1 LSSVTDRRPEEAAV
15 ILVPCTDGGSAGCLI
30 VRRAVD
36 LVAADTPELA
46 TAAPADCPKGPRQ
59 FVLAIDASSTCKA
72 SEALKECGA
81 RPSATVS
88 APEVLARKGLVRP
101 GVDVRAR
108 VDQLAEALAEAIRE
122 SLVEVLEEVRERR
135 RYREEMAPVMK
146 RFQGIWGKAE
156 SLPPPNGVPEA
167 KEQSAA
173 ELLAKRARNLFVRF
187 DEVVPPSRWAE
198 PHDLFQD
205 ALLCIAYASEGWA
218 AGDGDRWEQNMEKAR
233 VQVKPLLRRLEA

>member
-1 LSSVTDRRPEEAAV
+1 MEDSAKTRADTEI
-15 ILVPCTDGGSAGCLI
+15 ILVPCAYTDRIGCRI
-30 VRRAVD
+30 VQRAVE
-36 LVAADTPELA
+36 LAAADTPEVA
-46 TAAPADCPKGPRQ
+46 TAEPADCPKGPGK
-59 FVLAIDASSTCKA
+59 FVIAVDASSACKA
-72 SEALKECGA
+72 SEELEKCGA

-88 APEVLARKGLVRP
+88 APEVLAREGLVRP
-101 GVDVRAR
+101 GVDVRGR
-108 VDQLAEALAEAIRE
+108 VDELAEALADAIRE
-122 SLVEVLEEVRERR
+122 SLTEVLEEVRERG

-146 RFQGIWGKAE
+146 RFQGIWGKVE
-156 SLPPPNGVPEA
+156 SLPSPNGVPEA

-218 AGDGDRWEQNMEKAR
+218 AGDSDRWEQNMEKAR